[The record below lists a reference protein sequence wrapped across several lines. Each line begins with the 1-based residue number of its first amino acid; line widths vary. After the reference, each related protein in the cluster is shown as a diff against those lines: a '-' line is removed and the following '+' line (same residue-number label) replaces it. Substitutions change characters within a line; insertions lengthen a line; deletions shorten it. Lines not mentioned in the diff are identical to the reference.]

1 MKKRSASDT
10 RHADKRRDLAREL
23 IPQDARRAYLHP
35 SKRGLPGTL
44 FRMYRPI
51 LKNPRIILSAL
62 LYALSAGLLP
72 LLGVLVVQHL
82 AGLLAS
88 PGATAGSMFT
98 AAGLY
103 AAAFFLLTALSSQL
117 LHRNYTWF
125 NQMRMDMLADA
136 LGQMMRMDYGL
147 FENPGFMDDASNWD
161 RSLSNNTAGYEGT
174 FHEGFELGAVLVSSL
189 LLGWLLG
196 QASLL
201 IP

>member
-1 MKKRSASDT
+1 MKKRTESANPQ
-10 RHADKRRDLAREL
+10 AQKRRDLAREL

-88 PGATAGSMFT
+88 PGRPRGACSPRPGCTPP
-98 AAGLY
+98 
-103 AAAFFLLTALSSQL
+103 LSSC
-117 LHRNYTWF
+117 
-125 NQMRMDMLADA
+125 
-136 LGQMMRMDYGL
+136 
-147 FENPGFMDDASNWD
+147 
-161 RSLSNNTAGYEGT
+161 
-174 FHEGFELGAVLVSSL
+174 
-189 LLGWLLG
+189 
-196 QASLL
+196 
-201 IP
+201 

>member
-44 FRMYRPI
+44 FRMYLPI

-103 AAAFFLLTALSSQL
+103 AASFFLLSTLSRYCCVVARFLCPTSSCTVRESVPASSCRVQYVCL
-117 LHRNYTWF
+117 LEW
-125 NQMRMDMLADA
+125 
-136 LGQMMRMDYGL
+136 
-147 FENPGFMDDASNWD
+147 
-161 RSLSNNTAGYEGT
+161 
-174 FHEGFELGAVLVSSL
+174 
-189 LLGWLLG
+189 
-196 QASLL
+196 
-201 IP
+201 